1 MEQQIDR
8 VFELIRAKVDERK
21 NGGILIVGIGGVP
34 GAGKSL
40 FARRVIEKL
49 NENDV
54 CAVQVPMDGFHFYR
68 AELDKFDDPAEAHRR
83 RGTDFTFDFDK
94 YFTLLKNIRENQND
108 LESIWAPTFEH
119 KVKDP
124 SENAIEISMKSTK
137 VVVSEGNYVCFDK
150 KPWNQLLSFLDLKI
164 FVKCELEEAE
174 KRSYFRNFCNFFCDI
189 KKTIF
194 RVVARHQKEMGMT
207 KEQAVDRWNANDKL
221 NAIEIIEKCPETDV
235 VFVDNG
241 VAAHTEKLIATQ
253 KENE

>member
-8 VFELIRAKVDERK
+8 VFELIRAKVEERK
-21 NGGILIVGIGGVP
+21 NGAILIVGIGGVP

-94 YFTLLKNIRENQND
+94 YFTLLKNIRENRND
-108 LESIWAPTFEH
+108 SESIWAPTFEH

-124 SENAIEISMKSTK
+124 SENAIKISMKTTK

-150 KPWNQLLSFLDLKI
+150 KPWNQLLSFLDLKV

-174 KRSYFRNFCNFFCDI
+174 K
-189 KKTIF
+189 

-241 VAAHTEKLIATQ
+241 VAAHAEKLIATQ
-253 KENE
+253 N

>member
-1 MEQQIDR
+1 MKKKNSKKKSHNQSNENKFKIIFESFNNVFTKNYLLMEQQIDR
-8 VFELIRAKVDERK
+8 VFELIRAKVEERK
-21 NGGILIVGIGGVP
+21 NGAILIVGIGGVP

-94 YFTLLKNIRENQND
+94 YFTLLKNIRENRND
-108 LESIWAPTFEH
+108 SESIWAPTFEH

-124 SENAIEISMKSTK
+124 SENAIEISMKTTK

-150 KPWNQLLSFLDLKI
+150 KPWNQLLSFLDLKV

-174 KRSYFRNFCNFFCDI
+174 KRFWLFFV
-189 KKTIF
+189 IF
-194 RVVARHQKEMGMT
+194 SFSTSALI
-207 KEQAVDRWNANDKL
+207 NASCSFFL
-221 NAIEIIEKCPETDV
+221 
-235 VFVDNG
+235 
-241 VAAHTEKLIATQ
+241 LR
-253 KENE
+253 